1 MKCFNALLRASSFST
16 LIPVFL
22 YFWLKMFQCPTSG
35 FFLFYKA
42 KFASEAE
49 KMRFNALLRAS
60 SFSTEFKIKKKDKYV
75 LFQCPTSGFFLF
87 YMDNKLHLEST
98 DGLFQCPTSG
108 FFLFYDNHDKKWQ
121 AENDVS
127 MPYFGLLSFLQVT
140 SNTVTARVALFQ
152 CPTSGFFLFYAMS
165 LHPLIL
171 LAFQP
176 PFCK

>member
-1 MKCFNALLRASSFST
+1 
-16 LIPVFL
+16 
-22 YFWLKMFQCPTSG
+22 MFQCPTSG

-127 MPYFGLLSFLQVT
+127 MPYFGLLSFLLLYVKNKQMEHAK
-140 SNTVTARVALFQ
+140 SFNALLRA
-152 CPTSGFFLFYAMS
+152 SFFSTLC
-165 LHPLIL
+165 LCTH
-171 LAFQP
+171 
-176 PFCK
+176 